1 MFLSVALNLAYCFIC
16 VDVGGLMVVVVE
28 VVGIL
33 TLELI
38 YGCVMI
44 VSSLIN
50 IMLFYVI
57 LIAMQVFNLSNLLEH
72 IDLIDLI

>member
-1 MFLSVALNLAYCFIC
+1 MFLSVALSLAYCFIYG
-16 VDVGGLMVVVVE
+16 DVGELMVVVVE

-44 VSSLIN
+44 VCSLIN
-50 IMLFYVI
+50 IMPFYVI
-57 LIAMQVFNLSNLLEH
+57 LIAMQVFNLFNLFKN
-72 IDLIDLI
+72 ID